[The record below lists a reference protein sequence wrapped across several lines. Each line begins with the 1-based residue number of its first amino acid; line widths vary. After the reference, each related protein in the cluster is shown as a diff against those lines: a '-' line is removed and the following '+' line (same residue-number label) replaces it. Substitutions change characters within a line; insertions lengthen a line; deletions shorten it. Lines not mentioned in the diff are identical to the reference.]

1 MFRRIEYRSCL
12 SYDVSLPRPAGG
24 PLARERLL
32 ATAAVPPQFGAY
44 CSVPPGGTHGVSRF
58 RPCGSRC
65 HAMAMSDEITCT
77 RSSDDQA
84 SVPCGSVLDRDY
96 SRLDCI
102 VASTIVGSCNPR
114 GGSGYS
120 WHRGRS
126 GGRKARGGCCPCGLP
141 NSRGGPCRPRPA
153 VICAH
158 SETRRVYTVF
168 VVPSFRLSALS
179 IRTQSNRGA
188 RRSTSWSPPN

>member
-1 MFRRIEYRSCL
+1 MFRRIEYRSL
-12 SYDVSLPRPAGG
+12 FIVSLPRPAGG

-44 CSVPPGGTHGVSRF
+44 CSVPPGGTHGVSRLV
-58 RPCGSRC
+58 GSRC

-102 VASTIVGSCNPR
+102 AASTIVGSCNPR
-114 GGSGYS
+114 WVGARV
-120 WHRGRS
+120 HRGRS
-126 GGRKARGGCCPCGLP
+126 GGRRGCCPCGLP
-141 NSRGGPCRPRPA
+141 KLPAGPCRPRPA

-188 RRSTSWSPPN
+188 RRSTSCSPPN

>member
-1 MFRRIEYRSCL
+1 LFRPWFRRIEYRSCL
-12 SYDVSLPRPAGG
+12 SYRSRVRRGARSRANAYSLLLPCRPN
-24 PLARERLL
+24 
-32 ATAAVPPQFGAY
+32 
-44 CSVPPGGTHGVSRF
+44 SVLIVRCRPGGRTA
-58 RPCGSRC
+58 CLGSRC

-102 VASTIVGSCNPR
+102 AASTIVGSCNPR
-114 GGSGYS
+114 WVGARA
-120 WHRGRS
+120 HRGRS
-126 GGRKARGGCCPCGLP
+126 GAAGVLSVWSPQLP
-141 NSRGGPCRPRPA
+141 AGPCRPRPA

>member
-1 MFRRIEYRSCL
+1 MTYRSHVRRVAR
-12 SYDVSLPRPAGG
+12 SRANAYSLLLPCRPN
-24 PLARERLL
+24 
-32 ATAAVPPQFGAY
+32 
-44 CSVPPGGTHGVSRF
+44 SVLIVRCRPGGRTAPCLGS
-58 RPCGSRC
+58 PCGSRC

-102 VASTIVGSCNPR
+102 AASTIVGSCNPR

-120 WHRGRS
+120 WPLGVAP
-126 GGRKARGGCCPCGLP
+126 GAARGVLSVWSPQLP
-141 NSRGGPCRPRPA
+141 GGTVQTP
-153 VICAH
+153 
-158 SETRRVYTVF
+158 TRRNL
-168 VVPSFRLSALS
+168 RALRDSARIHSVRYSELPTKRRS